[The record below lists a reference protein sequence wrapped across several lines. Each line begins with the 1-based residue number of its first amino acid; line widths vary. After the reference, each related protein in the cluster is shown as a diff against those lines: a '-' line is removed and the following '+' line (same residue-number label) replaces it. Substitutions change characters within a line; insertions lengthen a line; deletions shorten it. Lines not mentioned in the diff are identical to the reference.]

1 MASEAKRWARTVRPG
16 HTYYARNTHHYP
28 WGNEVLLT
36 EWVFGTKRCL
46 ITAELKS
53 GHMAASAVWDLYG
66 PLYDTRPPGL
76 LTVTEYSQLNDHAP
90 NSKDHAAVLA
100 ALVAQQKA
108 GTRS

>member
-1 MASEAKRWARTVRPG
+1 MPTQAKTFARTVKPG
-16 HTYYARNTHHYP
+16 HTYYARGTHHYP

-36 EWVFGTKRCL
+36 EWTFGTKRCL

-66 PLYDTRPPGL
+66 PLYNTRPPGL

-90 NSKDHAAVLA
+90 TRADLAAAVA
-100 ALVAQQKA
+100 VLVAQQKA